1 MSDGISLA
9 SAGRALD
16 GAISRLVHDL
26 IAPPAQPGQERGAA
40 IAQYRAAR
48 ERTVDIIRNL
58 TQKQADFSPSPN
70 VWSIGQN
77 VEHLLL
83 TEKFHRTQMRKLID
97 LAGKGSGT
105 NIDLTF
111 QQIDTSFA
119 FIPRDVM
126 PMFGMPLKVFNMF
139 VPRAVRETMFR
150 FPLIPAMHPSIS
162 TPARSQPIGELRSRA
177 VSSLAATEEMFRG
190 DLPPKLSRMTTS
202 HPVLGTNNV
211 VQIFGIITAH
221 EDRHHGQM
229 RAVLANPRFP
239 G

>member
-9 SAGRALD
+9 FAGRALD

-26 IAPPAQPGQERGAA
+26 IEPPGQERNAA

-48 ERTVDIIRNL
+48 EKTVDIIRNL
-58 TQKQADFSPSPN
+58 TQKQSDFSPGPN

-126 PMFGMPLKVFNMF
+126 PMFSMPLKVFNVF

-150 FPLIPAMHPSIS
+150 FPLIPAMHPSVS
-162 TPARSQPIGELRSRA
+162 TPSGSQ
-177 VSSLAATEEMFRG
+177 
-190 DLPPKLSRMTTS
+190 
-202 HPVLGTNNV
+202 
-211 VQIFGIITAH
+211 
-221 EDRHHGQM
+221 
-229 RAVLANPRFP
+229 
-239 G
+239 